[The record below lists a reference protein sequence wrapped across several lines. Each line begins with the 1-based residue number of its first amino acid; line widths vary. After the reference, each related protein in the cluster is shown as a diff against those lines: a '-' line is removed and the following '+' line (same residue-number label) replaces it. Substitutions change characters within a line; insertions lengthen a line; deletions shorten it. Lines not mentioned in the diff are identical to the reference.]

1 MPESWWLIESVAGR
15 EDGSPR
21 WR

>member
-1 MPESWWLIESVAGR
+1 MPESWWLIESLAGR